1 MIGNALLIGGT
12 GFVGPHM
19 RRLLEAK
26 FNVTATGHGDDIGD
40 RGQVSRLIKRTHP
53 DVVVNFASITTVR
66 ESFDD
71 PERTYKVGFLG
82 MLNLLSELKEH
93 GFSGRV
99 LNISSSEVYGFPRED
114 QLPIS
119 ENTPTSPMSPYAVNK
134 IAAETLCQQW
144 GQTETFEIV
153 TARPF
158 THIGPGQSDRFAISS
173 FARQIAEIMLGMRE
187 AVIRVGNLGSTRD
200 LTDVRDVVRA
210 YVVLLERGRS
220 GNIYNVCSG
229 KETLMRSLLD
239 NLIQLSKIDIEVE
252 QDPSLVRQQ
261 EQRRI
266 LGSFEKLHEETG
278 WEPEISISQTLSDTL
293 AYWLEKLKTNK

>member
-12 GFVGPHM
+12 GFVGTHM

-26 FNVTATGHGDDIGD
+26 FNVIATGHGNDIRD
-40 RGQVSRLIKRTHP
+40 REQVSRLVKKTRP
-53 DVVVNFASITTVR
+53 DVVINFASITTVR
-66 ESFDD
+66 ESFED

-93 GFSGRV
+93 GFSGRL
-99 LNISSSEVYGFPRED
+99 LNVSSSEVYGFPRED

-144 GQTETFEIV
+144 SRTEAVEIV

-173 FARQIAEIMLGMRE
+173 FAKQIAEIMLGKRE
-187 AVIRVGNLGSTRD
+187 AVIRVGNLDSTRD

-210 YVVLLERGRS
+210 YVVLLERGSS
-220 GNIYNVCSG
+220 GNIYNICSG

-239 NLIQLSKIDIEVE
+239 NLIQLSKIDIKVE

-261 EQRRI
+261 EQQRI
-266 LGSFEKLHEETG
+266 LGSFEKLHKETG

-293 AYWLEKLKTNK
+293 AYWLEKLKINK